1 MADKGLP
8 RLRKRGKKMLFFPR
22 LLIVDN
28 VSLIRLQPLLD
39 TLRQQHTQLR
49 AQNDK
54 LVRVGVAME
63 GTLRPVEEGMRIERE
78 KRAAEEAA
86 GRTKYGGGR
95 GEEGRGDEGV
105 RSVGGK

>member
-1 MADKGLP
+1 MATP
-8 RLRKRGKKMLFFPR
+8 TPPT
-22 LLIVDN
+22 
-28 VSLIRLQPLLD
+28 LIRLQPLLD

-63 GTLRPVEEGMRIERE
+63 GTLRPVEGGMRTERE

-95 GEEGRGDEGV
+95 GAGEEGRGEEGV
-105 RSVGGK
+105 RGVGGK